1 MSGRFLEKGI
11 DTIHT
16 GILYV
21 EDLSVN
27 FDGFQAINKLSLTID
42 VGELRCVIGP
52 NGAGKTTLMDV
63 ITGKTRSNIAGI
75 EGSVYLG
82 STIDLMTMNE
92 PQIAQIGIGRK
103 FQKPTVFEQHP
114 VWENL
119 ELAMAGD
126 KSWHHSLVAKVDLEG
141 RRLMEAVLAL
151 TQLESE
157 AYREAGLLSHGQK
170 QRLEIGMLLM
180 QLRSKQCNDAS
191 QCKTINHYISR
202 RNNYLIKS
210 TVYTIK
216 RENRY
221 ESFTQHIDCRETDKL
236 SFIYVVLRHFT
247 SHFKSK
253 SFGSD

>member
-1 MSGRFLEKGI
+1 MSARFLEKGI
-11 DTIHT
+11 DTTHT

-21 EDLSVN
+21 EDLAVN

-63 ITGKTRSNIAGI
+63 ITGKTRSNIADI
-75 EGSVYLG
+75 DGSVYLG
-82 STIDLMTMNE
+82 STIDLMQMNE
-92 PQIAQIGIGRK
+92 PQIAQIGVGRK

-126 KSWHHSLVAKVDLEG
+126 KSWHHALAAKVDQEG
-141 RRLMEAVLAL
+141 RHLMEAVLAL

-180 QLRSKQCNDAS
+180 QQPKQMRPKLTQFNEPIIPGLKRFQQS
-191 QCKTINHYISR
+191 RTQEMQLQKTSAP
-202 RNNYLIKS
+202 LP
-210 TVYTIK
+210 V
-216 RENRY
+216 
-221 ESFTQHIDCRETDKL
+221 L
-236 SFIYVVLRHFT
+236 SLPEMIR
-247 SHFKSK
+247 
-253 SFGSD
+253 D